1 MCYPF
6 FIITKYIF
14 VIGNGKNSHLDHFLE
29 AHR

>member
-6 FIITKYIF
+6 FIIIKHIF
-14 VIGNGKNSHLDHFLE
+14 VIRNGKNSHLDHFLE